1 MVTATQFVGAIALGG
16 ALLLAA
22 AAIGHL
28 RGRRMFAAV
37 LAAQRVLPR
46 RWRRPVAAVTGP
58 VELLVGTS
66 AVAGWLVGGR
76 VAVAALSAVTAVF
89 ATYGL
94 YLVVVRVRTPAAPC
108 GCFGGGGGIT
118 AAVIARA
125 WLFGAAAAA
134 AAVLGAPVT
143 ASSPAARLWP
153 LLPAAVI
160 ALMGWLIPEL
170 LPSSLPRR
178 DRGRRDRTRVDAP
191 PTPRGAHAV
200 AAPDDVR
207 RGD

>member
-46 RWRRPVAAVTGP
+46 EWRRPAAAVTGP

-76 VAVAALSAVTAVF
+76 VAVAALSAVAAVF
-89 ATYGL
+89 VTYGL
-94 YLVVVRVRTPAAPC
+94 YLVRVRVRTPAAPC

-134 AAVLGAPVT
+134 AAVLGTPASPV
-143 ASSPAARLWP
+143 ARLWP

-178 DRGRRDRTRVDAP
+178 DRGRRDQTRVDAP
-191 PTPRGAHAV
+191 PTPGGAHAG

>member
-1 MVTATQFVGAIALGG
+1 
-16 ALLLAA
+16 
-22 AAIGHL
+22 
-28 RGRRMFAAV
+28 
-37 LAAQRVLPR
+37 
-46 RWRRPVAAVTGP
+46 
-58 VELLVGTS
+58 
-66 AVAGWLVGGR
+66 
-76 VAVAALSAVTAVF
+76 
-89 ATYGL
+89 
-94 YLVVVRVRTPAAPC
+94 VRTPAAPC

-134 AAVLGAPVT
+134 AAVLGTPASPV
-143 ASSPAARLWP
+143 ARLWP

-160 ALMGWLIPEL
+160 ALMGWLIPDL

-178 DRGRRDRTRVDAP
+178 DRARSDRARSDRARSDRTRSDRTRVAAP
-191 PTPRGAHAV
+191 LAPGGAHAV